1 MKRRGQFPLYG
12 YIGACF
18 MCLLVLAMGAIIFVD
33 YRQTKSIVLS
43 DSATVFELIGGE
55 TRSAIELAYDR
66 AELAADLM
74 AASRASAS
82 STLEE
87 RLKSLPLVLETLKA
101 DNSLSA
107 VYLGYANGDMFLV
120 RPIGPR
126 LVFAA
131 DVVPPPGAV
140 YLVQSVTHDSAGTP
154 QGRFLFFSADGD
166 SIGSVDVPSY
176 QYDPRTRP
184 WYKAALGGPGVRVVP
199 PYVFYSTGEIGASFV
214 RRTASG
220 NAVAAVDLTLQSS
233 NAVMQN
239 VRPSLAAEMTIF
251 DGKGQILLTSGEM
264 PALKLDPAGV
274 AHLPR
279 SEEVG
284 RPTIAALVQQAQSGG
299 LGTGAFSIDGRD
311 WESYVAR
318 FDMPGEPL
326 YFGMA
331 VPRAK
336 LLVDTGRQAE
346 FGLLIALLMVVPL
359 VPLVLSVSQIA
370 SRPLRA
376 LTREAEL
383 IRRLKFDSTKT
394 KRSPIAEID
403 TLAQSMATMKATIRQ
418 FIEIGSVLAGE
429 RHFDKLLERILTET
443 QRVAAARGGAVYL
456 AEPNGHLSCAV
467 ATFDDTKLDRIDLD
481 PTADADHPAMR
492 GASGQSLKLVVAP
505 DQLSRWFPGFTPQ
518 GPLLALSIPLR
529 DRRNQLAGVLVL
541 FQEPSRFADAEEGDI
556 MTLIEAVSGNAAV
569 AIETQRLMEEQK
581 LLLEAVIELIASAI
595 DAKSPYTGKHCQR
608 VPVIAKMLAEKAVTA
623 KDGPFAQFS
632 LTDPQWEELHLAAWL
647 HDCGKVLTP
656 EYVVDKATKLETIND
671 RLHEIRMRFE
681 VVKRVAEV
689 ACWKSIADGADRA
702 ACLDGLAAA
711 WKALDEDFAFVAS
724 CNIGGEAMGPDR
736 LARLRRIAERSWTRT
751 LDDRIGLSR
760 DERRRKSAAPAAALP
775 AAEKLLDDR
784 PDQII
789 EREGREV
796 IGPDNP
802 WGIRMDVP
810 QHLYDRGEV
819 YNLSIERG
827 TLTEEERFKINEHV
841 IDTIRMLERLPLP
854 RHLRNA
860 IEIAGGHHERI
871 DGRGYPKRL
880 LGPEMSTLARM
891 LAVAD
896 VFEALTAGDRPYK
909 RRLLLSE
916 AVAILAH
923 MRDEGHIDP
932 DIFELFL
939 STGIHRDY
947 AEQYLDP
954 EQADDVNV
962 DQYLRKRHAA

>member
-1 MKRRGQFPLYG
+1 MKSRGQFPLYG

-18 MCLLVLAMGAIIFVD
+18 MCLLVLAAGAIIFVD

-66 AELAADLM
+66 AELVADQM
-74 AASRASAS
+74 AAGRAAAAG
-82 STLEE
+82 TLEE
-87 RLKSLPLVLETLKA
+87 RLKSLPFVLETLKG
-101 DNSLSA
+101 DTNLSA

-131 DVVPPPGAV
+131 NVVPPVGAV
-140 YLVQSVTHDSAGTP
+140 YLVQSVTRDASGNP
-154 QGRFLFFSADGD
+154 DGRFLFYDAEGGPVG
-166 SIGSVDVPSY
+166 SIPVPSY

-184 WYKAALGGPGVRVVP
+184 WYKAALAGPGVRVVP
-199 PYVFYSTGEIGASFV
+199 PYIFYSTGEIGASFV
-214 RRTASG
+214 RHSASG
-220 NAVAAVDLTLQSS
+220 DAVAAVDVTLEASA
-233 NAVMQN
+233 AVMQR
-239 VRPSLAAEMTIF
+239 VRPSPAAEMTIF
-251 DGKGQILLTSGEM
+251 NGKGEILLASGGMPPLKFDQAGIARLPQAGEM
-264 PALKLDPAGV
+264 DRPAL
-274 AHLPR
+274 
-279 SEEVG
+279 
-284 RPTIAALVQQAQSGG
+284 AALAEQAQSGG
-299 LGTGAFSIDGRD
+299 LGTGDFLVAGYD
-311 WESYVAR
+311 WQSYVAR
-318 FDMPGEPL
+318 FDLPGEPL

-336 LLVDTGRQAE
+336 LLMGTRRQAE

-376 LTREAEL
+376 LIREAEL
-383 IRRLKFDSTKT
+383 IRRLKFDPTKT

-403 TLAQSMATMKATIRQ
+403 TLAQSMATMKATIRR
-418 FIEIGSVLAGE
+418 FIELGSVLAGE
-429 RHFDKLLERILTET
+429 RQFDKLLERILTET
-443 QRVAAARGGAVYL
+443 ARVADARGGAVYL
-456 AEPNGHLSCAV
+456 AEPKGHLSCAV

-481 PTADADHPAMR
+481 PAADADHPAMR
-492 GASGQSLKLVVAP
+492 GASGQSLKLVVEP
-505 DQLSRWFPGFTPQ
+505 DQLARWFPGFMPET
-518 GPLLALSIPLR
+518 PLLALGIPLR
-529 DRRNQLAGVLVL
+529 DRRNELAGVLVL

-608 VPVIAKMLAEKAVTA
+608 VPVIAKMIAEKAVAA
-623 KDGPFAQFS
+623 KEGPFASFS
-632 LTDPQWEELHLAAWL
+632 LTDAQWEELHLAAWL

-656 EYVVDKATKLETIND
+656 EYVVDKATKLETICD

-681 VVKRVAEV
+681 VVKREAEV
-689 ACWKSIADGADRA
+689 ACWKAIADGADRT
-702 ACLDGLAAA
+702 ACLDSLAATWA
-711 WKALDEDFAFVAS
+711 MLDEEFTFVAS
-724 CNIGGEAMGPDR
+724 CNIGGEAMSPDR
-736 LARLRRIAERSWTRT
+736 LARLRRIAERTWTRT
-751 LDDRIGLSR
+751 LDDRIGISR
-760 DERRRKSAAPAAALP
+760 DERKRKVAAPAAVLP
-775 AAEKLLDDR
+775 ATEKLLENR
-784 PDQII
+784 PDQVI
-789 EREGREV
+789 EREGRAV

-810 QHLYDRGEV
+810 KHLYDRGEI

-871 DGRGYPKRL
+871 DGRGYPKQL
-880 LGPEMSTLARM
+880 VGPEMSMLARV

-916 AVAILAH
+916 AVSILAH

-939 STGIHRDY
+939 TTGIYREY

-954 EQADDVNV
+954 EQADAVDI